1 MLTCFGMIWNDDKFS
16 KQNTKFGEIYALS
29 KIHIYANLII
39 KKHMT
44 YWGNYKYNI

>member
-1 MLTCFGMIWNDDKFS
+1 MLTCFGMIEIMTNFQDKT
-16 KQNTKFGEIYALS
+16 QNLKICALS
-29 KIHIYANLII
+29 KIHISPNFII